1 MAHNVLTAAYSTPA
15 WHGLGY
21 VSPDGSPMELNFA
34 YEQAG
39 WGYEVEA
46 VPKFYTF
53 DGTVRDIPGMVALV
67 RADNGD
73 LLGEASA
80 KYEIFQNHEIRE
92 FIETLVHNQ
101 VEIHAMG
108 VLGKGEKVWCLGKI
122 PGYITVRPDDVVDQ
136 YLLIVSGHDGKTTLK
151 AFFTGIRVV
160 CQNTLTAA
168 LRAYKQA
175 RGGVSIHHKGN
186 LQEKVKEAQRLLGIS
201 TSFYKELADIWKAL
215 DSWNVTQLDVS
226 NFLDE
231 MVPLPEL
238 PEGKESSRGL
248 SRAANKREKIITRF
262 EKGAGNVGRSAWD
275 LYNGFTEFVDYDGEW
290 KQTEQTSLAINRF
303 ESTFYGVAADEKA
316 RALNVLVDTM
326 AGGGGGN

>member
-1 MAHNVLTAAYSTPA
+1 MAHNVLTAAYAVPA

-21 VSPDGSPMELNFA
+21 VSPDGQPMQLDFA

-39 WGYEVEA
+39 WDYQVEM
-46 VPKFYTF
+46 VPKFYNF
-53 DGTVRDIPGMVALV
+53 GDQVREISGMVALV
-67 RADNGD
+67 RSDNGD
-73 LLGEASA
+73 LLGEASD
-80 KYEIFQNHEIRE
+80 KYEIFQNSEIRE
-92 FIETLVHNQ
+92 FIETLVYNQ

-108 VLGKGEKVWCLGKI
+108 VLGKGERVWCLGKI

-175 RGGVSIHHKGN
+175 RNGISIRHKGN
-186 LQEKVKEAQRLLGIS
+186 LQDKAKEAQRVLGIS
-201 TSFYKELADIWKAL
+201 TSFYKELSDIWKAL
-215 DSWNVTQLDVS
+215 DSWNVSQLDVS
-226 NFLDE
+226 NFLDA

-238 PEGKESSRGL
+238 PEGKETSKGL
-248 SRAANKREKIITRF
+248 TQAANKREKIITRF

-275 LYNGFTEFVDYDGEW
+275 LYNGFTEFCDYDGLW
-290 KQTEQTSLAINRF
+290 KKTEQTSLEINRF
-303 ESTFYGVAADEKA
+303 ESTFYGISADEKA
-316 RALNVLVDTM
+316 RALNVLVETM
-326 AGGGGGN
+326 GGN